1 VLISSG
7 ILKNE
12 LIYKIKQGDE
22 DACLELYKLYRNEF
36 LNWSFLNYKINKEDG
51 KDIFQDSIIA
61 FYNNVKSGQL
71 AEFTSD
77 IKTYLFAIG
86 KFKIINFIKKQQRS
100 VTFSDFDV
108 LMVNEPISNEM
119 IDKEENEFIKS
130 TVKKYLDLQCEDCKK
145 VLELYYFKDLD
156 MKTIAHFLGYKNADV
171 AKKKKYECFKKL
183 AEMVRKNLTVL
194 VF

>member
-1 VLISSG
+1 MDYIKEIKNGNEIVLI
-7 ILKNE
+7 
-12 LIYKIKQGDE
+12 
-22 DACLELYKLYRNEF
+22 ELYKLYRNEF
-36 LNWSFLNYKINKEDG
+36 LNWSFIHYKINKEDG
-51 KDIFQDSIIA
+51 KDIFQDTLIA
-61 FYNNVKSGQL
+61 FYNNVKSGTL
-71 AEFTSD
+71 IHLTSD
-77 IKTYLFAIG
+77 VKTYLFGIG

-119 IDKEENEFIKS
+119 IDKEENEFIKDA
-130 TVKKYLDLQCEDCKK
+130 VKKYLDLQCEDCKK

-156 MKTIAHFLGYKNADV
+156 MKTIAQEMGYKNADV

-183 AEMVRKNLTVL
+183 AEMVRKNLIVL